1 MDYPVEKMAVTEV
14 AAYCNDFVNN
24 STAVHHP
31 VETVLSLTAQPSFHR
46 HRLLRQNW
54 ESFEKLDIP
63 HAYMCLLT
71 ERIAKGTKTFDE
83 YNSEIM
89 ATLRDTLPHDEPP
102 TAVQLLEILISRC
115 MPKNDSDLVTLLRF
129 AVLDLALMITK
140 FGDILD
146 KYENKATQHRR
157 NVKRFE
163 VLVFYAYPYLRNCE
177 TSTWVP

>member
-129 AVLDLALMITK
+129 ALLCELEE